1 MAESS
6 PNRVE
11 ELGKQFLRALDP
23 MRVHG
28 LAMIDGAADV
38 LWLSAGAMGPDE
50 HSLVAKSLDAFTV
63 ERDCPVIERRLDDH
77 RRAIFFPA
85 RDPFGTCCGV
95 VLALVDGRG
104 NGDVALAPARTCRH
118 FYAASAPCW
127 RRL

>member
-38 LWLSAGAMGPDE
+38 LWLARVRWARTARAGRQ
-50 HSLVAKSLDAFTV
+50 VADAFTV
-63 ERDCPVIERRLDDH
+63 ERDVR
-77 RRAIFFPA
+77 
-85 RDPFGTCCGV
+85 
-95 VLALVDGRG
+95 
-104 NGDVALAPARTCRH
+104 
-118 FYAASAPCW
+118 
-127 RRL
+127 